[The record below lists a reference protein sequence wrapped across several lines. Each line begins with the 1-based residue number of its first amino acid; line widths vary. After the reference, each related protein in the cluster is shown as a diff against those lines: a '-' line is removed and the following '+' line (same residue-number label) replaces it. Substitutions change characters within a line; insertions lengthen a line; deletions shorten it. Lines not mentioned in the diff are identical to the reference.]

1 MWWSDWD
8 LNLGSFAPEA
18 KILPNETTQPFMHSF
33 YSVRIKERKGK
44 KNYIFTVL
52 KSVFLSLL
60 VGWNLSIN
68 SEGIRLST
76 L

>member
-1 MWWSDWD
+1 
-8 LNLGSFAPEA
+8 
-18 KILPNETTQPFMHSF
+18 MHSF